1 MDSIERTLIKDSNRT
16 THTAALFGF
25 HFPLHV
31 EPTVYAFADRL
42 SSDYRGGYWAFYRL
56 SNGGFYM
63 APDEDRMFRVTCEN
77 GFEGH
82 LSAGALGITACLYAY
97 SHLSFSDM
105 LIADAFAQHYH
116 WLREFALD
124 HAEAGAIIAA
134 ID

>member
-1 MDSIERTLIKDSNRT
+1 MIPIERTLIKDSNRT

-31 EPTVYAFADRL
+31 EPTVYAFADHL

-63 APDEDRMFRVTCEN
+63 APDENKAFHITSEN
-77 GFEGH
+77 GFAGQ
-82 LSAGALGITACLYAY
+82 LSADALGITACLYAY
-97 SHLSFSDM
+97 SHLSFSGM
-105 LIADAFAQHYH
+105 LIADACARQYH
-116 WLREFALD
+116 WLRDYALD
-124 HAEAGAIIAA
+124 HPEAESIMAA